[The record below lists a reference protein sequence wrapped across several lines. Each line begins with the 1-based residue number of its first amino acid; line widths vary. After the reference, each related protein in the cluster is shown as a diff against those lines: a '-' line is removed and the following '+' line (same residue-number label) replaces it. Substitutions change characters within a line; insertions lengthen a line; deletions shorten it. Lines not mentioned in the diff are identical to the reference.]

1 MKIALCGSMVFS
13 DKMVEVAGNLKKLGH
28 RVILPQLIERYQG
41 KTADEIT
48 KLAAAD
54 KKEHDCIR
62 QDWIRVRSSEGILV
76 LNYDHKGVPGYI
88 GGNTLLEMS
97 FAHVLFRLIF
107 LLQPIPDIAFYR
119 SEIEAMNP
127 VVIENDFSKIQK
139 EFLKKHPGKF

>member
-13 DKMVEVAGNLKKLGH
+13 EKMIEVKKDLEKMGH
-28 RVILPQLIERYQG
+28 RVILPQLIEDYVG
-41 KTADEIT
+41 KKPRQIAQ
-48 KLAAAD
+48 LASRD
-54 KKEHDCIR
+54 KKQHDCIR
-62 QDWIRVRSSEGILV
+62 QDWIRVRSSEGILI

-107 LLQPIPDIAFYR
+107 LLQPIPDIVFYR

-127 VVIENDFSKIQK
+127 LVINADFGKIQEK
-139 EFLKKHPGKF
+139 FLKKNR